1 MLLLLLHAV
10 QYIVILWLNNNKR
23 ISDMAKQRRFEI
35 RIGSEL
41 RMRLHKVAMDM
52 EASDSEAARI
62 AIRQFVNKKEG

>member
-1 MLLLLLHAV
+1 
-10 QYIVILWLNNNKR
+10 
-23 ISDMAKQRRFEI
+23 MAKQRRFEI

-41 RMRLHKVAMDM
+41 RVRLHKVAMDM